1 MQIIAYAIQ
10 SAFLVLHFVVVG
22 YRTWVNSRADPFADA
37 KNSTI
42 ALYNT
47 FNEIIKVAVNHF
59 PLMNTHSYT
68 YDCTIL
74 TGSSKSSA
82 L

>member
-10 SAFLVLHFVVVG
+10 STFLVLHFEVAC
-22 YRTWVNSRADPFADA
+22 YRNWANSRADSFADA
-37 KNSTI
+37 KNLAI

-47 FNEIIKVAVNHF
+47 FNETIKVAVNHF

-68 YDCTIL
+68 CECAIL